1 MTYIRVIPRDLFN
14 ESSLLK
20 CYGRLYICLE
30 NVAGHSAELR
40 EEFALGEEFRVL
52 QSSDDGSI
60 SLANVGL
67 YVRGERVP
75 LSRPLNSRD
84 PWPLW
89 AVTGEDEIE
98 VFAGDGNLSPEFL
111 AFICSHDWEPGPMRS
126 GGCVVYECTRCG
138 AEEERDRS

>member
-1 MTYIRVIPRDLFN
+1 MSYIRVIPRDLFN

-30 NVAGHSAELR
+30 NTPGHRAELR
-40 EEFALGEEFRVL
+40 EEFAPGDAFKVR
-52 QSSDDGSI
+52 QSNDDGSI

-84 PWPLW
+84 AWPLW
-89 AVTGEDEIE
+89 AIIQDAEGDEEEIE
-98 VFAGDGNLSPEFL
+98 VFTGEGDLSPEFL
-111 AFICSHDWEPGPMRS
+111 AFIQ
-126 GGCVVYECTRCG
+126 GG
-138 AEEERDRS
+138 AA